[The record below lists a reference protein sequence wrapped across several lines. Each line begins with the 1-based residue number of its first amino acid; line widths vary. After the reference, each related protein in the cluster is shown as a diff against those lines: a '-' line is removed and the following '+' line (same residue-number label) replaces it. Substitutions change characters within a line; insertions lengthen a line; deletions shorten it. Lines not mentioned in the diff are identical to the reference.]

1 MSHTCSYANKLKK
14 LACAILKGYSP
25 FAFSSVA
32 ASLCPRGAGERE
44 KRKRAGDDGHAFGAR
59 APSEERARH
68 VISRRVKT
76 KTNRD
81 YSVVNFLPK
90 VK

>member
-1 MSHTCSYANKLKK
+1 MCFLLCSGLFVSQ
-14 LACAILKGYSP
+14 G
-25 FAFSSVA
+25 
-32 ASLCPRGAGERE
+32 GWGEG
-44 KRKRAGDDGHAFGAR
+44 KRKRAGDDGHAFGAG

-76 KTNRD
+76 KTTRD